1 MSLSDTE
8 GHSVYGAPAGPAQSR
23 ILRSS
28 AETGLPWALHVA
40 TADPAA
46 DLAQLSVRRRFVF
59 AGFGLTAALI
69 AVAGYF
75 TTRAVARELEV
86 ARLQSDFVSAVSHE
100 FRTPLATLRQLSEL
114 LADGRVQSEERRSE
128 YYEDLRHESERL
140 HRLVENLLDFG
151 RMEAGRREFR
161 FETIDAVALVR
172 RVAGD
177 FAQEV
182 AARGYR
188 IEVSADDHPSG
199 IVVRADEEALARALW
214 NLLDN
219 AVKYSPDARTVWVDA
234 RADGSRFLLS
244 VRDEGVGIPDDEQ
257 RRIFDK
263 FVRGSSANAAGVKG
277 TGLGLAMVQRIVAAH
292 GGDVSVTSAAGK
304 GSTFTIALPTVR

>member
-1 MSLSDTE
+1 VL
-8 GHSVYGAPAGPAQSR
+8 
-23 ILRSS
+23 
-28 AETGLPWALHVA
+28 
-40 TADPAA
+40 
-46 DLAQLSVRRRFVF
+46 

-69 AVAGYF
+69 AVAGYV
-75 TTRAVARELEV
+75 TVRAVARELEV
-86 ARLQSDFVSAVSHE
+86 ARLPSDFVSAVSHE

-114 LADGRVQSEERRSE
+114 LARRPRPERGAPQR

-161 FETIDAVALVR
+161 FEEIDAAALAR
-172 RVAGD
+172 RVGWD

-182 AARGYR
+182 AARGYL
-188 IEVSADDHPSG
+188 IKVSAGDHPTG
-199 IVVRADEEALARALW
+199 IVVRADQEALARALW

-219 AVKYSPDARTVWVDA
+219 AVKYSPDSRTVWVDA
-234 RADGSRFLLS
+234 RADGDRLLLS

-263 FVRGSSANAAGVKG
+263 FVRGSSATSAGVKG

-292 GGDVSVTSAAGK
+292 GGEVSVTVGRQGQHVYDCPAGNQESGIGSQGAALTRIPE
-304 GSTFTIALPTVR
+304 S